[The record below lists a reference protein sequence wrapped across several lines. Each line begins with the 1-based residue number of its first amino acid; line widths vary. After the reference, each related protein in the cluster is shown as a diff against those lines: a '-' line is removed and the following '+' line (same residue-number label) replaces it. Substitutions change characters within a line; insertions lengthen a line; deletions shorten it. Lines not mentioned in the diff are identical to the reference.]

1 MSRAGLLH
9 TPARYNTPD
18 MKCAFLYVL
27 SAAAAMAAV
36 TEPKVK
42 LPGGHADL
50 ACLIASLKN

>member
-1 MSRAGLLH
+1 
-9 TPARYNTPD
+9 

-27 SAAAAMAAV
+27 SAAAAM